1 MFSHFIHGRLI
12 LTVVFGSFFLLF
24 TPTPTACAFA
34 ANAEIRIELNGQP
47 LATEVPPFIRN
58 GTTFVPFRILFESLG
73 LQVSWDPVSKR
84 IIGNGDGI
92 NIELQVDRFQAI
104 VNRTERLL
112 AEAPSIV
119 NGRAFVPLRFVSESA
134 SAAVQW
140 LPEQRQISI
149 TSERNYSQKS
159 VRDFDKKAI
168 VDLYSEYVRLANLED
183 LKGID
188 ATFHELSPIRDVIQ
202 QMLRDAFAR
211 RDISTQVMSM
221 VVEEL
226 RRNDA
231 ILRVTEKHTKRSGA
245 FFMDQIATVE
255 VTFRKN
261 TLGQWRLYDAQTLAL
276 EWLVP
281 EGWKPQELV
290 TDASVKTSVRQSLT
304 IYVDAL
310 NKEDMNTIL
319 SLLDMNAMELA
330 SMEPAL
336 RLMFDAYDFKHELE
350 SLVVMERAQDEVYV
364 YTVQTARKLKGPR
377 FADVRSVSI
386 HTFRLQGDGSWK
398 LYATSNGPTQMLSLP
413 Q

>member
-1 MFSHFIHGRLI
+1 MFSHFILGRLI
-12 LTVVFGSFFLLF
+12 LTVVFGSLVLLF
-24 TPTPTACAFA
+24 TPTPTAGAFA
-34 ANAEIRIELNGQP
+34 AKAEIRIELNGQP
-47 LATEVPPFIRN
+47 MATEVPPFIRN
-58 GTTFVPFRILFESLG
+58 GTTFVPFRTLFESLG

-84 IIGNGDGI
+84 ITGNGDGI
-92 NIELQVDRFQAI
+92 KIELQVDRFQAI
-104 VNRTERLL
+104 VNSTERLL

-119 NGRAFVPLRFVSESA
+119 NGRAFVPLRFVSESV
-134 SAAVQW
+134 SATVQW
-140 LPEQRQISI
+140 LPEQRLILI
-149 TSERNYSQKS
+149 VSEGDYFQKS
-159 VRDFDKKAI
+159 ARDFDKKAI
-168 VDLYSEYVRLANLED
+168 FDAYSEYVRLANLED

-188 ATFHELSPIRDVIQ
+188 AMFHELSPIRNAIQ
-202 QMLRDAFAR
+202 QALKDAYTR
-211 RDISTQVMSM
+211 RDIATLVMSM
-221 VVEEL
+221 VIEEL
-226 RRNDA
+226 RKNDA
-231 ILRVTEKHTKRSGA
+231 ILRVTEKHTKQSGA

-255 VTFRKN
+255 VAFRKN
-261 TLGQWRLYDAQTLAL
+261 TLGQWRLYDAQTLEL

-290 TDASVKTSVRQSLT
+290 TDASVKASVRQSLT
-304 IYVDAL
+304 SYVDAL
-310 NKEDMNTIL
+310 NKEDMNTVL
-319 SLLDMNAMELA
+319 SLLDVNAMDQV

-398 LYATSNGPTQMLSLP
+398 LYATSNGPTQMLSLA